1 MVRVTEQDRTR
12 RGTPATR
19 TADAIG
25 PAALRRSSSLP
36 DRRLLILPSET
47 RNREFDAKLLL
58 ACFAAERGF
67 RVIVGSK
74 RDIHLR
80 LGRFPP
86 ATYVAKDL
94 RFRSKRIFRIL
105 KRLGHRIVAWDEE
118 ALVVY
123 SPEFYLKSRIDP
135 ECLGQADML
144 FAWGEANRTTWHS
157 LPDLRRTPIHMTGN
171 PRFDLL
177 RPELRSLFDE
187 EVARLRERFGRF
199 VLVNSNF
206 GKVNMYLPNQSLTAA
221 AGGDM
226 APEEARAWDGSRV
239 AYRRRLFLEFLAAT
253 RRLAENLPGHRIVV
267 RPHPAESHAPWL
279 AALARCSNAAVVHEG
294 NVVPWILASEAMVH
308 NGCTTAIEAAI
319 LGRLPIAY
327 RPFASDLDDIPL
339 TNDVS
344 RQALSFAELER
355 AVLAALEAG
364 GRAIGGE
371 GRGSPLLGRHVAA
384 LNGPMA
390 SERIVEILATDA
402 PDAAPAGG
410 GYFRLGGRCGALAWS
425 LHRRLSARIPG
436 HRNHRSYLAH
446 IFPPL
451 DVADVESRVDR
462 LRRCLDRFANV
473 EIRRLATNIFELSG
487 GPADAASA
495 AQTADA
501 AGEYAT

>member
-1 MVRVTEQDRTR
+1 M
-12 RGTPATR
+12 
-19 TADAIG
+19 
-25 PAALRRSSSLP
+25 
-36 DRRLLILPSET
+36 
-47 RNREFDAKLLL
+47 
-58 ACFAAERGF
+58 C
-67 RVIVGSK
+67 
-74 RDIHLR
+74 
-80 LGRFPP
+80 
-86 ATYVAKDL
+86 AKDL

-135 ECLGQADML
+135 ECLGQAAML
-144 FAWGEANRTTWHS
+144 FAWGEVNRTTWHS
-157 LPDLRRTPIHMTGN
+157 LPDLRRTPIHLTGN

-206 GKVNMYLPNQSLTAA
+206 GKVNVYLPSQSLTAAA

-226 APEEARAWDGSRV
+226 APEEARAWDGSRI
-239 AYRRRLFLEFLAAT
+239 AYRRRLFWSSSPRPAGLPRICRAT
-253 RRLAENLPGHRIVV
+253 GSSSGRI
-267 RPHPAESHAPWL
+267 RPRTMSPWL

-294 NVVPWILASEAMVH
+294 NVVPWILASEAIVH

-371 GRGSPLLGRHVAA
+371 GRSSPLLGRHVAA

-402 PDAAPAGG
+402 SDAAPAGG

-425 LHRRLSARIPG
+425 LQRRLSARIPG
-436 HRNHRSYLAH
+436 HRDHRSYLAH

-495 AQTADA
+495 AQAADA
-501 AGEYAT
+501 AGQYAT